1 VASHAPSASAPLGPP
16 AGFAPSRPYDPDEP
30 PPYLMPPAPP
40 APRRPRRPRAP
51 SLLAPIAVSIGVVV
65 AGVLLALGASHAV
78 DVTAES
84 VFAAA
89 LLTVGLALV
98 VGTWIGRGRGLI
110 ALGTVLTVGLVTAA
124 TLNVPLRG
132 GIGNR
137 FETPTSLADLHSSYH
152 LAIGAENLDFS
163 AVPIA
168 GTTQHISAT
177 VGTGR
182 LYVTVPSNTKVV
194 VHARAGAGHLLI
206 GYPQANGTAVEA
218 NGTHVS
224 RDVTIPASGPQ
235 TGEFDLDLR
244 VGIGEIHV
252 DRVPATTATAT
263 GAQP

>member
-1 VASHAPSASAPLGPP
+1 MYG
-16 AGFAPSRPYDPDEP
+16 PDER
-30 PPYLMPPAPP
+30 PPYPLPVAPPAPP
-40 APRRPRRPRAP
+40 APRRPRPP
-51 SLLAPIAVSIGVVV
+51 SLLAPIGVSIGIVV

-84 VFAAA
+84 IFAAA

-98 VGTWIGRGRGLI
+98 VGTWVGRGRGLI

-124 TLNVPLRG
+124 TLDVPLRG
-132 GIGNR
+132 GIGNH

-152 LAIGAENLDFS
+152 LAIGAENLDFT
-163 AVPIA
+163 AVPMA

-194 VHARAGAGHLLI
+194 VHARAGAGHLLVD
-206 GYPQANGTAVEA
+206 GVEA
-218 NGTHVS
+218 NGTHVT
-224 RDVTIPASGPQ
+224 RDVTMPASGTQ

-244 VGIGEIHV
+244 VGIGEVEV
-252 DRVPATTATAT
+252 DRIPASSATAT